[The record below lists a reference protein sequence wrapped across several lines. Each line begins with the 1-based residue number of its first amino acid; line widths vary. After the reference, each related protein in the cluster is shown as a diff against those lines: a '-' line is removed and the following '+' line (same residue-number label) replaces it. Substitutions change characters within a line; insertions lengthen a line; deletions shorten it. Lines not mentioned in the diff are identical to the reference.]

1 MKELLRAAFSQFEK
15 NQIATVDAE
24 ILLAHLLGVSRKQI
38 HSQIIELSDS
48 DREKISNEYNELINQ
63 RLMGRPVQYITG
75 SAPFRYLD
83 LEVGEGV
90 LIPRP
95 ETELIV
101 DRVIGYLNSDSEK
114 DLAKSV
120 VDLGAGSGAISI
132 AIASEAALKGL
143 KVSMVAVE
151 KSPEA
156 AVWLNK
162 NIAKYDLPIRVVID
176 PAAPRQSHSQRHHL
190 AHTHQP
196 ATARL
201 CPDQTHGPS
210 SGPAPAL
217 TTASAGRVQTSGN
230 EGSKGSHNAPSLC
243 SCAVTSLRPSSFGFP
258 SDFGL
263 RISDFP
269 PAFRRRAP
277 PTPFLPRPA
286 PTGPCAPPSPA
297 SPAAAARKTPAHAGH
312 EPGDTTRA
320 SPRNQY
326 RRPAPAPAP
335 G

>member
-38 HSQIIELSDS
+38 HSQIIELSDA
-48 DREKISNEYNELINQ
+48 DRDKISGEYNDLINQ

-101 DRVIGYLNSDSEK
+101 DRVIGVLNSDPNK
-114 DLAKSV
+114 DLPKSV

-162 NIAKYDLPIRVVID
+162 NIAKYDLPIRVVIED
-176 PAAPRQSHSQRHHL
+176 
-190 AHTHQP
+190 
-196 ATARL
+196 
-201 CPDQTHGPS
+201 
-210 SGPAPAL
+210 
-217 TTASAGRVQTSGN
+217 VQTALPDVKADLVVAN
-230 EGSKGSHNAPSLC
+230 
-243 SCAVTSLRPSSFGFP
+243 
-258 SDFGL
+258 
-263 RISDFP
+263 P
-269 PAFRRRAP
+269 PYIP
-277 PTPFLPRPA
+277 NDEKLPIEVA
-286 PTGPCAPPSPA
+286 NF
-297 SPAAAARKTPAHAGH
+297 
-312 EPGDTTRA
+312 EPGDALFGGAVDGMQIPKLFIAAAERLLK
-320 SPRNQY
+320 
-326 RRPAPAPAP
+326 P
-335 G
+335 GGYFIMEHHEKQGELVRESFSMQFSNAQTHADLNGRDRFRSARKR

>member
-48 DREKISNEYNELINQ
+48 DRENISAEYNELINQ
-63 RLMGRPVQYITG
+63 RLLGRPVQYITG

-101 DRVIGYLNSDSEK
+101 DRVIGYLNSDAEK
-114 DLAKSV
+114 DLPKSV

-162 NIAKYDLPIRVVID
+162 NIAKYDLPIRVVIED
-176 PAAPRQSHSQRHHL
+176 VQTALPDVKADLVVANPPYIPNFEPASALFGGAVDGMQIPELFITAAERLLKPGGFFIMEHHEKQGEL
-190 AHTHQP
+190 VRDALSAQFSN
-196 ATARL
+196 A
-201 CPDQTHGPS
+201 QTH
-210 SGPAPAL
+210 ADL
-217 TTASAGRVQTSGN
+217 NGRDRFTS
-230 EGSKGSHNAPSLC
+230 
-243 SCAVTSLRPSSFGFP
+243 
-258 SDFGL
+258 
-263 RISDFP
+263 
-269 PAFRRRAP
+269 
-277 PTPFLPRPA
+277 
-286 PTGPCAPPSPA
+286 
-297 SPAAAARKTPAHAGH
+297 ARK
-312 EPGDTTRA
+312 R
-320 SPRNQY
+320 
-326 RRPAPAPAP
+326 
-335 G
+335 